1 MKFLHWSV
9 FAMCLMVTCLA
20 AQTASAAQR
29 IVTIGGMITEIVYAL
44 GAEDRVVGNDTT
56 SYYPPAA
63 ESLPKV
69 GYMRAL
75 SAEGILSLD
84 PDLLIVDEDAGP
96 PPVLDQIKATG
107 VQFLNL
113 KTARSF
119 DGLFTNIREI
129 AAALGRETDAENL
142 LHKIK
147 AEVIEIDR
155 LNRGGEPRKKVMF
168 ILAHGRTPLV
178 AGKETTVN
186 QIITLAGAQNVVQ
199 GYTGF
204 KPLASESAI
213 AMAPDV
219 ILTTDQV
226 LEQSGGKDALLEIPG
241 ISLTPAGRT
250 QTVLAMDGLL
260 LLGFGPRT
268 AKAAKDLNALVYGQ

>member
-107 VQFLNL
+107 VEFLNL